1 MANYKCEFLINKLVN
16 CECKCEGVTKPLKIK
31 SVNLNG
37 RVQVNRGG
45 YMAGLIVNK
54 KTTSV
59 KLTITS
65 VNLKVTSVN
74 LKVTRVN

>member
-1 MANYKCEFLINKLVN
+1 
-16 CECKCEGVTKPLKIK
+16 
-31 SVNLNG
+31 
-37 RVQVNRGG
+37 
-45 YMAGLIVNK
+45 MAGLIVNK

-74 LKVTRVN
+74 KLESYKSKLKKYKRQLLFEGFVLDVLKLNLIFLKIVRDGQLKITNNFKLAI